1 MNALSRRNDSP
12 ETASRPFDK
21 NRNGFVL
28 GEGAGVLVLESLS
41 HAKNVVQR
49 FCLAFQELV

>member
-28 GEGAGVLVLESLS
+28 GEV
-41 HAKNVVQR
+41 
-49 FCLAFQELV
+49 LAFLF